1 MWVSNSVGRRAALC
15 HCLVALV
22 GVSACHV
29 GAAGERHSEPIWVE
43 NLSPLTGLLGLPPQR
58 SATLPEGWQIDTHLA
73 IASHFVVDSAADE
86 SVFLDGETTRFSL
99 AMEYGW
105 HPAWSARLTVPWVA
119 HDAGFL
125 DGVINSW
132 HDFFGMSDGGRSLY
146 PEDAFRYALD
156 TPEAQFDFT
165 DGDEGVGDIRLEL
178 NHGFYRVPGQA
189 ASISLGFK
197 LPTGDEDAFTGSGA
211 GDLFTT
217 VRFSGEQLS
226 TLPLTWHAQGG
237 YLWAGSSDRLGPGQ
251 EREFWF
257 AGIAADWRFAQR
269 WSLLA
274 QYDSHAA
281 PLDSALDGLGE
292 ASGLLSFGLRFY
304 PDRNWSIE
312 ASFVEDIIVES
323 APDITFQASLRWHPV
338 TR

>member
-1 MWVSNSVGRRAALC
+1 VSNSVGKRTVICPCLAAL
-15 HCLVALV
+15 A
-22 GVSACHV
+22 GVSAWHV
-29 GAAGERHSEPIWVE
+29 GAAGERYSEPIWVE

-58 SATLPEGWQIDTHLA
+58 SATLPEGWRIESHLA
-73 IASHFVVDSAADE
+73 IASHFVVDNDGDE
-86 SVFLDGETTRFSL
+86 SVFLDGETTRISL

-105 HPAWSARLTVPWVA
+105 SPAWSARVTLPWVA

-125 DGVINSW
+125 DSVINNW
-132 HDFFGMSDGGRSLY
+132 HDLFGMSDGGRSRY

-156 TPEAQFDFT
+156 TPQTQFDFT
-165 DGDEGVGDIRLEL
+165 DSDEGVGDIRLEL
-178 NHGFYRVPGQA
+178 NRSFYRLPGQA
-189 ASISLGFK
+189 ASISVGFK

-211 GDLFTT
+211 GDVFTT

-226 TLPLTWHAQGG
+226 ALPLSWHAQGG
-237 YLWAGSSDRLGPGQ
+237 YLWAGSSDRFGPGQ
-251 EREFWF
+251 ERGLWF
-257 AGIAADWRFAQR
+257 AGIAADWRFARR

-281 PLDSALDGLGE
+281 PLDSAIDGLGK

-304 PDRNWSIE
+304 PDRHWSIE

-323 APDITFQASLRWHPV
+323 APDITFQATLRWHPV